1 MAYLKIS
8 DGENLLEFN
17 RISDYGFTDFSLKNQ
32 YTSESGKTFV
42 YPVKV
47 HKIRLNITA
56 ELSSDEYGKLCEI
69 TKNIEFSG
77 EYKSPEQLELIQKKF
92 IISSDISVTKI
103 LAETTENPALFAVSF
118 TIEEV

>member
-8 DGENLLEFN
+8 QGENSLEFS
-17 RISDYGFTDFSLKNQ
+17 RISDYGFTDFSLKNK
-32 YTSESGKTFV
+32 YTSESGKIFV
-42 YPVKV
+42 YPVKI

-56 ELSSDEYGKLCEI
+56 ELSSDEYRKLYEI

-77 EYKSPEQLELIQKKF
+77 KYRSPGQAKLIQKNF
-92 IISSDISVTKI
+92 MIASDMSVTKI
-103 LAETTENPALFAVSF
+103 IAETPENPALFAVSF